1 MEKKTQ
7 LFVEVKVQHQ
17 RVTGAGGDLAQAF
30 ETWTSSRLKGT
41 PLVWFPCGGGGSTA
55 RIGGDWG
62 VLRPRE
68 VLCQGSDAAGSPS
81 SSAGLRTL
89 RPPGVDGVEG
99 RGPPGLGGLR
109 RSPGRVPTLRV
120 LSAPSWFGAVTWSGK
135 LQLVFRGPCPSPSL
149 P

>member
-1 MEKKTQ
+1 M
-7 LFVEVKVQHQ
+7 EVKVQHQ
-17 RVTGAGGDLAQAF
+17 RLTGAGGDLAQAF
-30 ETWTSSRLKGT
+30 ETMDIF
-41 PLVWFPCGGGGSTA
+41 PLERDPLGVVSLSGGSTA

-62 VLRPRE
+62 VLRPTE

-99 RGPPGLGGLR
+99 RGPPGLGGQR

-120 LSAPSWFGAVTWSGK
+120 LSAPPGLG
-135 LQLVFRGPCPSPSL
+135 Q
-149 P
+149 

>member
-1 MEKKTQ
+1 MDI
-7 LFVEVKVQHQ
+7 F
-17 RVTGAGGDLAQAF
+17 
-30 ETWTSSRLKGT
+30 
-41 PLVWFPCGGGGSTA
+41 PLERDPLGVVSLRGGGSTA